1 MLDSGNIYIGT
12 INIFF
17 RKIMKKAIIFF
28 AFAIMCCGKPT
39 VNNQAVYGLVIHG
52 GSGTITRKNMSPEK
66 ETIYR
71 GKLTE
76 ALSAGFEILVKG
88 GSSMDAVETTIRI
101 MEDSPLFNAGK
112 GAVFTNAGT
121 NELDASIM
129 DGSTLQAGAVA
140 GVKTIKNPISAAR
153 KVMDETWHVMLAGEG
168 ADNFAKEQGLEIV
181 NNDYFYTE
189 RRWKALQKAQDSEK
203 HGTVGCVALDR
214 NYNLAAG
221 TSTGGL
227 TNKRWGRIGDTPIV
241 GAGNYA
247 NNQTCG
253 VSGTGQGEYFIRGNM
268 AFDVSALMNYSLLS
282 VEQAARQVIDKL
294 SDRGG
299 KGGLIAMDKNGNIA
313 MPFNTEGMYRGYYL
327 NESEPIIKI
336 YND

>member
-1 MLDSGNIYIGT
+1 
-12 INIFF
+12 
-17 RKIMKKAIIFF
+17 
-28 AFAIMCCGKPT
+28 
-39 VNNQAVYGLVIHG
+39 
-52 GSGTITRKNMSPEK
+52 MSSEK
-66 ETIYR
+66 ESAYR
-71 GKLTE
+71 AKLTE
-76 ALSAGFEILVKG
+76 ALAAGFEILEKG

-129 DGSTLQAGAVA
+129 DGSNLQAGAVA

-153 KVMDETWHVMLAGEG
+153 KVMDETWHVMLAGDG

-181 NNDYFYTE
+181 NNNYFYTE
-189 RRWKALQKAQDSEK
+189 RRWKALQKEQDSEK

-214 NYNLAAG
+214 NHNLAAG

-268 AFDVSALMNYSLLS
+268 AFDVSALMNYSSLS
-282 VEQAARQVIDKL
+282 VEKAAREVIDKL
-294 SDRGG
+294 SQRGG
-299 KGGLIAMDKNGNIA
+299 RGGLIAMDKNGNIA

>member
-1 MLDSGNIYIGT
+1 
-12 INIFF
+12 
-17 RKIMKKAIIFF
+17 
-28 AFAIMCCGKPT
+28 
-39 VNNQAVYGLVIHG
+39 
-52 GSGTITRKNMSPEK
+52 
-66 ETIYR
+66 
-71 GKLTE
+71 
-76 ALSAGFEILVKG
+76 
-88 GSSMDAVETTIRI
+88 MDAVETTIRI

-153 KVMDETWHVMLAGEG
+153 KVMEETWHVMLAGDG
-168 ADNFAKEQGLEIV
+168 ADHFAKEQGLEIV

-189 RRWKALQKAQDSEK
+189 RRWKALQKEQDAEK

-214 NYNLAAG
+214 NGNLAAG

-268 AFDVSALMNYSLLS
+268 AFDVSALMNYSSLS
-282 VEQAARQVIDKL
+282 VEQAARQVIGKL
-294 SDRGG
+294 SGRGG
-299 KGGLIAMDKNGNIA
+299 RGGLIAMDKNGNIA

-327 NESEPIIKI
+327 NGSEPVIKI

>member
-1 MLDSGNIYIGT
+1 
-12 INIFF
+12 
-17 RKIMKKAIIFF
+17 MKKVVFFF
-28 AFAIMCCGKPT
+28 AFTMMYCGKTT
-39 VNNQAVYGLVIHG
+39 VNKPVVYGLVIHG
-52 GSGTITRKNMSPEK
+52 GAGTITRKNMSSEK
-66 ETIYR
+66 ESAYR
-71 GKLTE
+71 AKLTE
-76 ALSAGFEILVKG
+76 ALAAGFEVLEKG

-153 KVMDETWHVMLAGEG
+153 KVMEETWHVMLAGDG

-253 VSGTGQGEYFIRGNM
+253 VSGTGQGEYFMRGNM
-268 AFDVSALMNYSLLS
+268 AFDVSALMNYSSLS
-282 VEQAARQVIDKL
+282 VEKAARQVIDKL
-294 SDRGG
+294 SERGG
-299 KGGLIAMDKNGNIA
+299 RGGLIAMDKNGNIA

-327 NESEPIIKI
+327 NGSEPVIKI

>member
-1 MLDSGNIYIGT
+1 
-12 INIFF
+12 
-17 RKIMKKAIIFF
+17 MKKVVFF
-28 AFAIMCCGKPT
+28 IAFTMMYCGKPA
-39 VNNQAVYGLVIHG
+39 VNKPVVYGLVIHG
-52 GSGTITRKNMSPEK
+52 GAGTITRKNMSSEK
-66 ETIYR
+66 ESAYR
-71 GKLTE
+71 VKLTK
-76 ALSAGFEILVKG
+76 ALAAGFEILEKG
-88 GSSMDAVETTIRI
+88 GPSMDAVETTIRI

-153 KVMDETWHVMLAGEG
+153 KVMEKTWHVMLAGDG
-168 ADNFAKEQGLEIV
+168 ADYFAKEQGLEIV

-189 RRWKALQKAQDSEK
+189 RRWKALQKAQDAEK
-203 HGTVGCVALDR
+203 YGTVGCVALDR
-214 NYNLAAG
+214 NGNLAAG

-268 AFDVSALMNYSLLS
+268 AFDVSALMNYSSLS
-282 VEQAARQVIDKL
+282 VEQAARQVIGKL
-294 SDRGG
+294 SGRGG
-299 KGGLIAMDKNGNIA
+299 RGGLIAMDKNGNIA

-327 NESEPIIKI
+327 NGSEPIIKI

>member
-1 MLDSGNIYIGT
+1 
-12 INIFF
+12 
-17 RKIMKKAIIFF
+17 MKKVVFFF
-28 AFAIMCCGKPT
+28 AFTMMYCGKTT
-39 VNNQAVYGLVIHG
+39 VNKPVVYGLVIHG
-52 GSGTITRKNMSPEK
+52 GAGTITRKNMSSEK
-66 ETIYR
+66 ESAYR
-71 GKLTE
+71 AKLTE
-76 ALSAGFEILVKG
+76 ALAAGFEVLEKG

-129 DGSTLQAGAVA
+129 DGGTLKAGAVA

-153 KVMDETWHVMLAGEG
+153 KVMEETWHVMLAGDG

-253 VSGTGQGEYFIRGNM
+253 VSGTGQG
-268 AFDVSALMNYSLLS
+268 
-282 VEQAARQVIDKL
+282 
-294 SDRGG
+294 
-299 KGGLIAMDKNGNIA
+299 
-313 MPFNTEGMYRGYYL
+313 
-327 NESEPIIKI
+327 
-336 YND
+336 

>member
-1 MLDSGNIYIGT
+1 
-12 INIFF
+12 
-17 RKIMKKAIIFF
+17 MKKVVFF
-28 AFAIMCCGKPT
+28 IAFTMMYCGKTT
-39 VNNQAVYGLVIHG
+39 VNKPVVYGLVIHG
-52 GSGTITRKNMSPEK
+52 GAGTITRKNMSSEK
-66 ETIYR
+66 ESAYR
-71 GKLTE
+71 AKLTE
-76 ALSAGFEILVKG
+76 ALAAGFEILEKG

-129 DGSTLQAGAVA
+129 DGSNLQAGAVA

-153 KVMDETWHVMLAGEG
+153 KVMDETWHVMLAGDG

-181 NNDYFYTE
+181 NNDYFFTE
-189 RRWKALQKAQDSEK
+189 RRWKALQKEQDSEK

-214 NYNLAAG
+214 NHNLAAG

-268 AFDVSALMNYSLLS
+268 AFDVSALMNYSSLS
-282 VEQAARQVIDKL
+282 VEKAAREVIDKL
-294 SDRGG
+294 SQRGG
-299 KGGLIAMDKNGNIA
+299 RGGLIAMDKNGNIA

>member
-1 MLDSGNIYIGT
+1 MNRTLLCL
-12 INIFF
+12 
-17 RKIMKKAIIFF
+17 F
-28 AFAIMCCGKPT
+28 ASLCLATPQHSWGKTPQKFA
-39 VNNQAVYGLVIHG
+39 LVIHG
-52 GSGTITRKNMSPEK
+52 GAGSVTRENMSPEK
-66 ETIYR
+66 EVLYR
-71 GKLTE
+71 TTMEDVMQIGY
-76 ALSAGFEILVKG
+76 AILKNG
-88 GSSMDAVETTIRI
+88 GTSMDAVESTIRI

-112 GAVFTNAGT
+112 GAVFTSAGT

-153 KVMDETWHVMLAGEG
+153 KVMDETWHVILAGDG
-168 ADNFAKEQGLEIV
+168 ADYFAKEQGLEIV

-189 RRWKALQKAQDSEK
+189 RRWKALQKAQDAEK

-214 NYNLAAG
+214 NGNLVAG

-268 AFDVSALMNYSLLS
+268 AYDVSALMNYSSLS

-294 SDRGG
+294 SGRGG
-299 KGGLIAMDKNGNIA
+299 RGGLIAMDKNGNIA

-327 NESEPIIKI
+327 NGSEPVIKI

>member
-1 MLDSGNIYIGT
+1 
-12 INIFF
+12 
-17 RKIMKKAIIFF
+17 MKKVVLFI
-28 AFAIMCCGKPT
+28 AFTMMYCGKPT
-39 VNNQAVYGLVIHG
+39 VNKPVVYGLVIHG
-52 GSGTITRKNMSPEK
+52 GAGTITRKNMSPEK
-66 ETIYR
+66 ESAYR

-76 ALSAGFEILVKG
+76 ALGAGFEILEKG
-88 GSSMDAVETTIRI
+88 GSGMDAVETTIRI

-112 GAVFTNAGT
+112 GAVFTSTGT

-153 KVMDETWHVMLAGEG
+153 KVMDETWHVMLAGDG
-168 ADNFAKEQGLEIV
+168 ADHFAKEQGLEIV

-189 RRWKALQKAQDSEK
+189 RRWKALQKAQDAEK

-214 NYNLAAG
+214 NGNIVAG

-268 AFDVSALMNYSLLS
+268 AYDVSALMNYSSLS

-294 SDRGG
+294 SGRGG
-299 KGGLIAMDKNGNIA
+299 RGGLIAMDKNGNIA

-327 NESEPIIKI
+327 NGSEPVIKI

>member
-1 MLDSGNIYIGT
+1 MIY
-12 INIFF
+12 
-17 RKIMKKAIIFF
+17 
-28 AFAIMCCGKPT
+28 CGKTT
-39 VNNQAVYGLVIHG
+39 VNKPDVYGLVIHG
-52 GSGTITRKNMSPEK
+52 GAGTITRKNMSSEK
-66 ETIYR
+66 ESAYR
-71 GKLTE
+71 DKLTE
-76 ALSAGFEILVKG
+76 ALAAGFEILEKG
-88 GSSMDAVETTIRI
+88 GSSMDAVETTIKS

-214 NYNLAAG
+214 NGNLAAG

-299 KGGLIAMDKNGNIA
+299 RGGLIAMDKNGNIA

-327 NESEPIIKI
+327 NGSEPVIKI

>member
-1 MLDSGNIYIGT
+1 MYCS
-12 INIFF
+12 
-17 RKIMKKAIIFF
+17 
-28 AFAIMCCGKPT
+28 KPT
-39 VNNQAVYGLVIHG
+39 VNKSVVYGLVIHG
-52 GSGTITRKNMSPEK
+52 GAGTITKKNMSSEK
-66 ETIYR
+66 ESAYR
-71 GKLTE
+71 DKLTE
-76 ALSAGFEILVKG
+76 ALAAGYEILEKG

-153 KVMDETWHVMLAGEG
+153 KVMEETWHVILAGDG
-168 ADNFAKEQGLEIV
+168 ADNFAKEQGLAIV

-189 RRWKALQKAQDSEK
+189 RRWKALQKAQDAEK

-214 NYNLAAG
+214 NDNLAAG

-268 AFDVSALMNYSLLS
+268 AFDVSALMNYSSLS

-294 SDRGG
+294 SGRGG
-299 KGGLIAMDKNGNIA
+299 RGGLIAMDKNGNIA

-327 NESEPIIKI
+327 NGSEPVIKI

>member
-1 MLDSGNIYIGT
+1 
-12 INIFF
+12 
-17 RKIMKKAIIFF
+17 MKKIVFF
-28 AFAIMCCGKPT
+28 IAFTMMYCGKPA
-39 VNNQAVYGLVIHG
+39 VNKQVVYGLVIHG
-52 GSGTITRKNMSPEK
+52 GAGTITRKNMSSEK
-66 ETIYR
+66 EFAYR

-76 ALSAGFEILVKG
+76 ALAAGYEILEKG
-88 GSSMDAVETTIRI
+88 GPSMDAVETTIRI

-112 GAVFTNAGT
+112 GAVFTNDGT

-153 KVMDETWHVMLAGEG
+153 QVMEETWHVILAGDG
-168 ADNFAKEQGLEIV
+168 ADYFAKEQGLEIV

-189 RRWKALQKAQDSEK
+189 RRWKALQKAQNSEK

-268 AFDVSALMNYSLLS
+268 AFDVSALMNYSSLS
-282 VEQAARQVIDKL
+282 VEQAARRVIDKL

-299 KGGLIAMDKNGNIA
+299 RGGLIAMDKNGNIA

>member
-1 MLDSGNIYIGT
+1 
-12 INIFF
+12 
-17 RKIMKKAIIFF
+17 MKKVVFF
-28 AFAIMCCGKPT
+28 IAFTMMYCGKTTGNKP
-39 VNNQAVYGLVIHG
+39 VVYGLVIHG
-52 GSGTITRKNMSPEK
+52 GAGTITRKNMSSEK
-66 ETIYR
+66 ESAYR
-71 GKLTE
+71 AKLTE
-76 ALSAGFEILVKG
+76 ALAAGFEILEKG

-129 DGSTLQAGAVA
+129 DGSNLQAGAVA

-153 KVMDETWHVMLAGEG
+153 KVMDETWHVMLAGDG

-181 NNDYFYTE
+181 NNNYFYTE
-189 RRWKALQKAQDSEK
+189 RRWKALQKEQDSEK

-214 NYNLAAG
+214 NHNLAAG

-268 AFDVSALMNYSLLS
+268 AFDVSALMNYSSLS
-282 VEQAARQVIDKL
+282 VEKAAREVIDKL
-294 SDRGG
+294 SQRGG
-299 KGGLIAMDKNGNIA
+299 RGGLIAMDKNGNIA

>member
-1 MLDSGNIYIGT
+1 
-12 INIFF
+12 
-17 RKIMKKAIIFF
+17 MKKVVFF
-28 AFAIMCCGKPT
+28 IAFTMMYCGKPT
-39 VNNQAVYGLVIHG
+39 VNKPVVVYGLVIHG
-52 GSGTITRKNMSPEK
+52 GAGTITRKNMSSEK
-66 ETIYR
+66 ESAYR

-76 ALSAGFEILVKG
+76 ALAAGFEILEKG
-88 GSSMDAVETTIRI
+88 GPSMDAVETTIRI

-153 KVMDETWHVMLAGEG
+153 KVMEETRHVMLAGDG
-168 ADNFAKEQGLEIV
+168 ADYFAKEQGLEIV

-189 RRWKALQKAQDSEK
+189 RRWKALQKEQDAEK

-214 NYNLAAG
+214 NGNLAAG

-268 AFDVSALMNYSLLS
+268 AFDVSALMNYSSLS
-282 VEQAARQVIDKL
+282 VEQAARQVIGKL
-294 SDRGG
+294 SGRGG
-299 KGGLIAMDKNGNIA
+299 RGGLIAMDKNGNIA

-327 NESEPIIKI
+327 NGSEPIIKI

>member
-1 MLDSGNIYIGT
+1 
-12 INIFF
+12 
-17 RKIMKKAIIFF
+17 
-28 AFAIMCCGKPT
+28 
-39 VNNQAVYGLVIHG
+39 
-52 GSGTITRKNMSPEK
+52 MSLEK
-66 ETIYR
+66 ESAYR
-71 GKLTE
+71 DKLTE
-76 ALSAGFEILVKG
+76 ALAAGFEILEKG

-153 KVMDETWHVMLAGEG
+153 KVMEETWHVMLAGDG

-189 RRWKALQKAQDSEK
+189 RRWKALQKAQDAEK

-214 NYNLAAG
+214 NDNLAAG

-268 AFDVSALMNYSLLS
+268 AFDVSALMNYSSLS

-294 SDRGG
+294 SGRGG
-299 KGGLIAMDKNGNIA
+299 RGGLIAMDKNGNIA

-327 NESEPIIKI
+327 NGSEPIIKI

>member
-1 MLDSGNIYIGT
+1 
-12 INIFF
+12 
-17 RKIMKKAIIFF
+17 MKKVLLLI
-28 AFAIMCCGKPT
+28 AFTMIYCEKTT
-39 VNNQAVYGLVIHG
+39 VNKPDVYGLVIHG
-52 GSGTITRKNMSPEK
+52 GAGTITRKNMSSEK
-66 ETIYR
+66 ESEYR
-71 GKLTE
+71 DKLTE
-76 ALSAGFEILVKG
+76 ALVAGFEILEKG
-88 GSSMDAVETTIRI
+88 GSSMDAVEATIKI

-153 KVMDETWHVMLAGEG
+153 KVMDETWHVMLAGDG

-299 KGGLIAMDKNGNIA
+299 RGGLIAMDKNGNIA

>member
-1 MLDSGNIYIGT
+1 
-12 INIFF
+12 
-17 RKIMKKAIIFF
+17 MKKVVFF
-28 AFAIMCCGKPT
+28 IAFTMMYCSKLT
-39 VNNQAVYGLVIHG
+39 VNKSVVYGLVIHG
-52 GSGTITRKNMSPEK
+52 GAGTITKKNMSLEK
-66 ETIYR
+66 ESAYR
-71 GKLTE
+71 DKLTE
-76 ALSAGFEILVKG
+76 ALAAGFEILEKG

-153 KVMDETWHVMLAGEG
+153 KVMEETWHVMLAGDG

-189 RRWKALQKAQDSEK
+189 RRWKALQKAQDAEK

-214 NYNLAAG
+214 NDNLAAG

-268 AFDVSALMNYSLLS
+268 AFDVSALMNYSSLS

-294 SDRGG
+294 SGRGG
-299 KGGLIAMDKNGNIA
+299 RGGLIAMDKNGNIA

-327 NESEPIIKI
+327 NGSKPVIKI